1 MIILD
6 ENFPESQRQVL
17 RGWRVPIRQS
27 GYEVG
32 RSGMQDEEIIPFLLQ
47 RRRVT
52 FFTLDQGFYKR
63 HLSHA
68 RYCLVYLD
76 VEQSKRQLL
85 CAGCSVTDSLIRMPS
100 APQHLFALHT
110 EGLRCG
116 DYMRR
121 KNFTSSGC
129 DEYARKCLTSAS
141 SLTAARERFLLNVTG
156 LGWAANG
163 DWER

>member
-17 RGWRVPIRQS
+17 RGWRVPIRQI
-27 GYEVG
+27 GYEIG

-76 VEQSKRQLL
+76 VEQYEAATFVRRVLRHRQFDTDAKR
-85 CAGCSVTDSLIRMPS
+85 AATLIRVS
-100 APQHLFALHT
+100 HGGLAVWKLHAQK
-110 EGLRCG
+110 ELRFEW
-116 DYMRR
+116 RQ
-121 KNFTSSGC
+121 
-129 DEYARKCLTSAS
+129 
-141 SLTAARERFLLNVTG
+141 
-156 LGWAANG
+156 
-163 DWER
+163 

>member
-6 ENFPESQRQVL
+6 ENFPESQRQLL
-17 RGWRVPIRQS
+17 RGWHIPIRQI

-63 HLSHA
+63 HLCHA

-76 VEQSKRQLL
+76 VEQYEAAAFVRRVLRHRQFDTDAKR
-85 CAGCSVTDSLIRMPS
+85 
-100 APQHLFALHT
+100 
-110 EGLRCG
+110 
-116 DYMRR
+116 
-121 KNFTSSGC
+121 
-129 DEYARKCLTSAS
+129 
-141 SLTAARERFLLNVTG
+141 TAAVIRVAHKG
-156 LGWAANG
+156 LAVWRLHAQKELHFE
-163 DWER
+163 WLQ